1 MSLPNSQLQI
11 LAAIE
16 NELQA
21 DPELDS
27 AFLAFTSVTHSAEMP
42 AAEQLAAPGSLTGRR
57 GWRRLGRMIVPLVV
71 LAATF
76 GITLAV
82 VLAALSAGD
91 HTRCG
96 PQGAVVHAGFALT
109 CVPLSSVKRAP
120 AASSS
125 PPAQAARMS
134 SPFPALMNSNAR

>member
-27 AFLAFTSVTHSAEMP
+27 AFSAFTKVTLSADMP
-42 AAEQLAAPGSLTGRR
+42 TAEQLAAPVSLTGWR
-57 GWRRLGRMIVPLVV
+57 GRPRLRRMIVPLVV
-71 LAATF
+71 LVAAF

-82 VLAALSAGD
+82 VLGALSAG
-91 HTRCG
+91 HQTRCG
-96 PQGAVVHAGFALT
+96 PQDTGGVHAGFALT
-109 CVPLSSVKRAP
+109 CVPVSSVR
-120 AASSS
+120 
-125 PPAQAARMS
+125 
-134 SPFPALMNSNAR
+134 